1 MFTFARYNF
10 VLLTLLITSFHTQ
23 ATPLP
28 VAHTEYSAI
37 RHIEMAEGNIVQT
50 VHHSFGKERV
60 ESTMEGMSMVMI
72 TRPDKKLA
80 WQIMPMNNM
89 YMEVSTAQANEAPGK
104 VPDNITIE
112 KVGTEHVEGVET
124 TKYKMLMK
132 DKSAG
137 GFLWLTKEHIPI
149 KMDFLSKEGKEKSRI
164 KMTLKQLDVDKQDQ
178 RLFELP
184 SGFSKM
190 PSMGGLIPR

>member
-1 MFTFARYNF
+1 MLTRLRHGF
-10 VLLTLLITSFHTQ
+10 VFLTTLLITLQVQ

-37 RHIEMAEGNIVQT
+37 RHIEMAEGSMVQT
-50 VHHSFGKERV
+50 VHHSFGKERI
-60 ESTMEGMSMVMI
+60 ESNMEGMSMIMI

-89 YMEVSTAQANEAPGK
+89 YMEVNAAQASK
-104 VPDNITIE
+104 VSGEIPDDITIE
-112 KVGTEHVEGVET
+112 LVGKESVEGVET

-149 KMDFLSKEGKEKSRI
+149 KMDFLSKEGKEKNRV
-164 KMTLKQLDVDKQDQ
+164 KMTLKQLKVGKQDQ
-178 RLFELP
+178 QLFELP
-184 SGFSKM
+184 PGFSKM
-190 PSMGGLIPR
+190 PAMGGMMPR